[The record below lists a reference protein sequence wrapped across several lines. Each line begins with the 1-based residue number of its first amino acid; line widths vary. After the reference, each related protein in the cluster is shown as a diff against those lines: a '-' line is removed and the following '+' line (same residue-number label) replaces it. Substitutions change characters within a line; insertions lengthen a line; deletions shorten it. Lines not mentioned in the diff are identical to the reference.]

1 MKSVTS
7 SGEVMK
13 YANTI
18 SYYPRQVKPGDLVR
32 LQRQYVTTLLV
43 SLTGDD
49 RDSSTVGETDMMLFL
64 CEEEIPNRPGTC
76 WGKVF
81 HCPTGQLG
89 YVRLDRLCQV
99 K

>member
-1 MKSVTS
+1 MKPDDTS
-7 SGEVMK
+7 
-13 YANTI
+13 T
-18 SYYPRQVKPGDLVR
+18 YYPRQVRSGDLVR

-89 YVRLDRLCQV
+89 YVRVDRLCQV